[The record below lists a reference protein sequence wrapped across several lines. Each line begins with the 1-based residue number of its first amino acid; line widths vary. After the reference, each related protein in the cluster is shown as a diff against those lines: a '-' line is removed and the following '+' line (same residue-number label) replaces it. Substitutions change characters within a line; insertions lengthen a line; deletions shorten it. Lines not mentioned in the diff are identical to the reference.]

1 MSWFKRDSPLRSSFR
16 RRSSQIPPLQELDTN
31 ACFETFKIHWK
42 QAWQIMNIES
52 EPRKADDV
60 TCVVNLLDQMIALLI
75 QEMSSQK
82 KTEINTI
89 GHTDEAT
96 FVGPILDYLFLEKI
110 LDKIFVWSIKSGEF
124 VNVMKLEQLKMY
136 ETLISH
142 CQEYILFHKPF
153 VRPLLQLLA
162 VCGECSPVEVEK
174 RFVVLLNTICVC
186 ITQNQNLLGM
196 FFNVNSEPARFL
208 IFSLL
213 IPFVH
218 REGAIGQQAR
228 DALLLCMA
236 LSGENES
243 VGLYIA
249 EHSNF
254 CPVLATGLSG
264 LYSVLPR
271 KLPVMKGDWFHLTNE
286 DVQEI
291 PEVFIF
297 MNSLEFCNAVVQVA
311 HHVVKAQVVDYLYQG
326 FLEPVIGPALHQTS
340 TEEVIAATA
349 YLQLFLRSIT
359 EPTIIKVFLK
369 FIVMSNF
376 EGHQILDTL
385 VKRIESQSTLCTITL
400 ALFKT
405 LLDFNCEDFMLELVL
420 KYLIPCTHVMVSQ
433 RIRLR
438 DVDVYSQTAEKLLS
452 LVPTC
457 FLTLPTSSLPS
468 NMKHSERLS
477 LGGSLRVKRHRRTTS
492 TSSLASGD
500 FHVNQRSCSGNN
512 GINPMQLYYEE
523 REHHE
528 TSYLDYL
535 KEARECVL
543 ACTKASLKWTAP
555 YNGLIPPP
563 DASLM
568 NPAKKHQSCTEVSRD
583 SSVPSGQCDEKLI
596 IIDNYYTD
604 LNQTESSHQN
614 GESSTLSHCLN
625 TENIM
630 CNLSSKSTVNG
641 SSRNE
646 NEMNMENSII
656 ELNVERSGDHMDN
669 SALFKER
676 HENKGQLS
684 KYELIKIKKNQ
695 HLSNLC
701 TFSDF
706 QDNGTKSL
714 LLGNR
719 TKDSCKS
726 STSSP
731 SSLESFESP
740 DIGPFLNVLLTK
752 LEMMLQ
758 NDVYTNLRL
767 TEVLARLAL
776 YPQPLLRSFL
786 LNHSLVFQPTVRSL
800 LQVLGSLK
808 PKVEACCTSISNFE
822 ELLLKCSKFFF
833 AREERL
839 LNDLVVREY
848 RKETFNQQKD
858 IQRGER
864 RRSFTNFIFRR
875 GSLRGEKER
884 NVAIRPIFES
894 LPATQGHRQAPE
906 KPEGKLECLKMK
918 NAVLCTVLFSEFL
931 KELAAISQEHSV
943 IQADPEFWTMD
954 SMAYD
959 NI

>member
-1 MSWFKRDSPLRSSFR
+1 MMSWFKRDSPLRSSFR

-31 ACFETFKIHWK
+31 ACFDTFKIHWK
-42 QAWQIMNIES
+42 QAWKIMNVTS
-52 EPRKADDV
+52 EPRRADDV
-60 TCVVNLLDQMIALLI
+60 TCIVNLLDQMIALLI
-75 QEMSSQK
+75 QEVSSQK
-82 KTEINTI
+82 KSDATNI
-89 GHTDEAT
+89 GHPDEVT

-186 ITQNQNLLGM
+186 MTQNQNLLGM
-196 FFNVNSEPARFL
+196 FFNVNSEPARFP
-208 IFSLL
+208 IISLL

-236 LSGENES
+236 LSRENES

-271 KLPVMKGDWFHLTNE
+271 RLPIMKGDWYHITGE
-286 DVQEI
+286 DIQEI
-291 PEVFIF
+291 PEVSVF

-311 HHVVKAQVVDYLYQG
+311 HYVVQAQVVDYLYQG

-359 EPTIIKVFLK
+359 EPKLIKVFLK
-369 FIVMSNF
+369 FIVMSDF

-385 VKRIESQSTLCTITL
+385 VKRIGSQSVLCTITL

-433 RIRLR
+433 RSRLR

-457 FLTLPTSSLPS
+457 FLTSSMSSLPS
-468 NMKHSERLS
+468 NMKQPERLS
-477 LGGSLRVKRHRRTTS
+477 RGGSLRLKRHRRTTS
-492 TSSLASGD
+492 TSSLAFGD
-500 FHVNQRSCSGNN
+500 FHVNSSHQKSCGD
-512 GINPMQLYYEE
+512 INPVEWYFEDREQYES
-523 REHHE
+523 
-528 TSYLDYL
+528 SYLDYL
-535 KEARECVL
+535 KEARERVL

-555 YNGLIPPP
+555 YNGLIPTSE
-563 DASLM
+563 ASVI
-568 NPAKKHQSCTEVSRD
+568 NPVKKPQLCTDISRD
-583 SSVPSGQCDEKLI
+583 SPIPSGQCDENLI

-604 LNQTESSHQN
+604 SSHQN
-614 GESSTLSHCLN
+614 GESSTLSDCLN
-625 TENIM
+625 SENVM
-630 CNLSSKSTVNG
+630 CNLSSKSVVNG
-641 SSRNE
+641 SFRNE
-646 NEMNMENSII
+646 KNMENGFL
-656 ELNVERSGDHMDN
+656 ELNIEKSGDCMDN
-669 SALFKER
+669 STLVKES
-676 HENKGQLS
+676 HEKKGQLS
-684 KYELIKIKKNQ
+684 KYEFIKVIKSQ

-701 TFSDF
+701 TFSD
-706 QDNGTKSL
+706 NRTRSSL
-714 LLGNR
+714 LCNR
-719 TKDSCKS
+719 TKDSVKS

-740 DIGPFLNVLLTK
+740 DIGPFLNVLLSK

-808 PKVEACCTSISNFE
+808 PKVEAYFTSISNFE
-822 ELLLKCSKFFF
+822 ELLLKSKKFFF

-848 RKETFNQQKD
+848 RKETFNQQRD
-858 IQRGER
+858 IHRGEQ

-875 GSLRGEKER
+875 SSLRGEKER

-894 LPATQGHRQAPE
+894 LPVTQGCRQAPE
-906 KPEGKLECLKMK
+906 NPESKVESLKMK
-918 NAVLCTVLFSEFL
+918 NAVLCGVILSEFL

-943 IQADPEFWTMD
+943 IQADPEFWTTD
-954 SMAYD
+954 SIAHD
-959 NI
+959 NN